1 MILKQ
6 MPDNSYIWNFK
17 FREGVDLS
25 GINFFTV
32 LNLKIHIVAMTT
44 MKSKY
49 QYLLNEEIKFI
60 KDS

>member
-1 MILKQ
+1 
-6 MPDNSYIWNFK
+6 MPNNSYIWNFK

-25 GINFFTV
+25 GIPDFFTV
-32 LNLKIHIVAMTT
+32 LLLKRHVVAMTT
-44 MKSKY
+44 IRSKF